1 MQRENDSAVDY
12 YMKSET
18 DVKFE
23 LAKKNFWIS
32 ISDSDFNSNTKIRAS
47 RQNIFFFF
55 FSLSLL
61 KKKNQWHMW
70 SKSTQIEGAFGQR
83 IIRPTQDKM

>member
-47 RQNIFFFF
+47 RRNIFFFF
-55 FSLSLL
+55 FIIIVKKEKPVTYVVMPKLKVLL
-61 KKKNQWHMW
+61 
-70 SKSTQIEGAFGQR
+70 
-83 IIRPTQDKM
+83 DKE

>member
-23 LAKKNFWIS
+23 LAKKNFEL
-32 ISDSDFNSNTKIRAS
+32 A
-47 RQNIFFFF
+47 
-55 FSLSLL
+55 
-61 KKKNQWHMW
+61 
-70 SKSTQIEGAFGQR
+70 
-83 IIRPTQDKM
+83 